1 MPHLRILPPAFV
13 TGFILVF
20 AAQAIAK
27 ADAPRATEPDDAA
40 ATQAANDAGTQ
51 PAANPGTVSFRRDI
65 APLLV
70 EKCQACHG
78 PDKAESSYRV
88 DTFARL
94 KTAGDNELAPFT
106 AGQPDDS
113 ELLRLIASDDKDE
126 RMPKDGE
133 PLSAEQ
139 IAAVKT
145 WIAEGARFD
154 GGDENAML
162 ASIVPRLPHP
172 TPPDAYPHPV
182 PVTALAFSPSGDQL
196 LAAGY
201 HEITV
206 WNPTDGTLV
215 RRIQDIAQRTHAI
228 SFSPDGSLLAVAA
241 GTPGRLGEVVLLN
254 AADGSLAK
262 VLGKAADEVF
272 DAQFSPDG
280 KQLATA
286 GADRTIRIYDVAAG
300 SQLRVIE
307 NHADWVMAVAWSP
320 DGSKIASASRDKTA
334 KVFEAA
340 TGNLISTHSGHGEP
354 VYGVAFKADGEQVYS
369 AGRDRK
375 IRAWK
380 VADGANTGEIGGFGE
395 EVYKLVNRD
404 GSLFASSAD
413 KSVRQFRDNDRGA
426 VRQFAGQNDW
436 VYALAVHPATKRL
449 ASGGYDG
456 QIVVWNLDDGKPVA
470 TFIAAPNFTAQ
481 TEK

>member
-1 MPHLRILPPAFV
+1 MMTIRIAFHTAVIAVFVVV
-13 TGFILVF
+13 TL
-20 AAQAIAK
+20 ATAN
-27 ADAPRATEPDDAA
+27 DAPRATEPDDKAA
-40 ATQAANDAGTQ
+40 APA
-51 PAANPGTVSFRRDI
+51 PAAPMPPPTPAAGTVSFRRDI

-78 PDKAESSYRV
+78 PDKSESSFRV

-106 AGQPDDS
+106 AGKPDDS

-139 IAAVKT
+139 IALVKK
-145 WIAEGARFD
+145 WIEQGAAFD
-154 GGDENAML
+154 GGDENALL

-172 TPPDAYPHPV
+172 MPPEIYNHPT
-182 PVTALAFSPSGDQL
+182 PVTALAFAPSGTEL
-196 LAAGY
+196 FAAGY
-201 HEITV
+201 NEITV
-206 WNPTDGTLV
+206 WNPADGTLI
-215 RRIQDIAQRTHAI
+215 RRIKDVAQRTHAI
-228 SFSPDGSLLAVAA
+228 AFSPDGSLLAVAS

-254 AADGSLAK
+254 PADGSLVK
-262 VLGKAADEVF
+262 VLGKAADEIF

-286 GADRTIRIYDVAAG
+286 GADRTIRIYDVASG
-300 SQLRVIE
+300 KELRAIE

-340 TGNLISTHSGHGEP
+340 TGNLIATHSGHGEP

-369 AGRDRK
+369 AGRDNK

-380 VADGANTGEIGGFGE
+380 TADGANVGEIGGFGE
-395 EVYKLVNRD
+395 EVYKLVNQD

-413 KSVRQFRDNDRGA
+413 KSVRQFRDNDRGQ
-426 VRQFAGQNDW
+426 VRQFDGQNDW
-436 VYALAVHPATKRL
+436 VYSVAVHPASKRV

-456 QIVVWNLDDGKPVA
+456 QVVVWNLEDGKPIA
-470 TFIAAPNFTAQ
+470 TFLAAPNYAVPAA
-481 TEK
+481 K

>member
-1 MPHLRILPPAFV
+1 MNRIALN
-13 TGFILVF
+13 VF
-20 AAQAIAK
+20 LIAATTAGTFAS
-27 ADAPRATEPDDAA
+27 ADDAPRASEPDDVAA
-40 ATQAANDAGTQ
+40 AAAVPVAPEPPPA
-51 PAANPGTVSFRRDI
+51 PAAGTVSFRRDI
-65 APLLV
+65 APMLV

-78 PDKAESSYRV
+78 PDKAESSFRV

-106 AGQPDDS
+106 AGDQDDS
-113 ELLRLIASDDKDE
+113 ELLRLIASDDADE

-139 IAAVKT
+139 IAAVKK
-145 WIAEGARFD
+145 WIEEGAAFD

-172 TPPDAYPHPV
+172 APPESYRHPV
-182 PVTALAFSPSGDQL
+182 PVTALAFSPNGEEL

-206 WNPTDGTLV
+206 WNPADGSLV
-215 RRIQDIAQRTHAI
+215 RRIKDVAQRTHAI
-228 SFSPDGSLLAVAA
+228 SFSPDGSLVAIA
-241 GTPGRLGEVVLLN
+241 SGTPGRLGEVVLLG

-286 GADRTIRIYDVAAG
+286 GADRTIRIYDVATDKE
-300 SQLRVIE
+300 LRVIE

-380 VADGANTGEIGGFGE
+380 VADGGNAGEIGGFGE
-395 EVYKLVNRD
+395 EIYKLVNRD

-413 KSVRQFRDNDRGA
+413 KSVRQFRDNDRSA
-426 VRQFAGQNDW
+426 VRQFDGQSDW
-436 VYALAVHPATKRL
+436 VYSVAVHPGSKRV
-449 ASGGYDG
+449 ASGSYDG
-456 QIVVWNLDDGKPVA
+456 HVVVWNLDDGKPIA
-470 TFIAAPNFTAQ
+470 TFLAAPNFTAPAA
-481 TEK
+481 TR

>member
-1 MPHLRILPPAFV
+1 MDLHFMRLGISSLMCV
-13 TGFILVF
+13 G
-20 AAQAIAK
+20 IAL
-27 ADAPRATEPDDAA
+27 AVARADDAPRATEPDV
-40 ATQAANDAGTQ
+40 
-51 PAANPGTVSFRRDI
+51 PAAEAPMPVAGTVSFRRDI
-65 APLLV
+65 APMLV

-78 PDKAESSYRV
+78 ADKAESSYRV

-106 AGQPDDS
+106 AGDHDDS
-113 ELLRLIASDDKDE
+113 ELLRLIASGDEDE

-139 IAAVKT
+139 IALVKK
-145 WIAEGARFD
+145 WIEEGAAFD
-154 GGDENAML
+154 GGDEAATL
-162 ASIVPRLPHP
+162 ASILPRLPHP
-172 TPPDAYPHPV
+172 MPPEAYKHPT
-182 PVTALAFSPSGDQL
+182 PVTALAFAPGGNEL
-196 LAAGY
+196 FAAGY
-201 HEITV
+201 NEITV
-206 WNPTDGTLV
+206 WNPADGSLV
-215 RRIQDIAQRTHAI
+215 RRIKDIAQRTHAI
-228 SFSPDGSLLAVAA
+228 AFSPDGSLLAVAA

-254 AADGSLAK
+254 PADGSLVRA
-262 VLGKAADEVF
+262 LGKAADEIF

-286 GADRTIRIYDVAAG
+286 GADRTIRIYDVESG
-300 SQLRVIE
+300 NELRVIE

-334 KVFEAA
+334 KAFEAA

-369 AGRDRK
+369 AGRDNK

-380 VADGANTGEIGGFGE
+380 VADGGNAGEIGGFGE

-404 GSLFASSAD
+404 GHLFACSAD

-426 VRQFAGQNDW
+426 VRKFDGQTDW
-436 VYALAVHPATKRL
+436 VYSVAAHPATKRV

-456 QIVVWNLDDGKPVA
+456 QIVVWNLEDGKPVA
-470 TFIAAPNFTAQ
+470 TFLAAPNYTAAAV
-481 TEK
+481 K